1 MVDIYRLDP
10 EAGQP
15 DLQLA
20 QGLKMLRDSY
30 VFLRFIIQDIVQIL
44 FPRNKDK

>member
-1 MVDIYRLDP
+1 MVDIYKLGP

-20 QGLKMLRDSY
+20 QVLKMLRDSY
-30 VFLRFIIQDIVQIL
+30 VFFEVHHSRYCSNIISEKQ
-44 FPRNKDK
+44 R